1 MEYTAALFLLLF
13 GGDIPP
19 PQNHT
24 AYKCNDKQAHIN
36 QKLILD
42 CPNNEDS
49 ALLGAF
55 ISRLSRT

>member
-1 MEYTAALFLLLF
+1 MYMCIMEYTAALLLLLL
-13 GGDIPP
+13 GVNIPP

-24 AYKCNDKQAHIN
+24 AYKCNDKQAHVN

-49 ALLGAF
+49 A
-55 ISRLSRT
+55 